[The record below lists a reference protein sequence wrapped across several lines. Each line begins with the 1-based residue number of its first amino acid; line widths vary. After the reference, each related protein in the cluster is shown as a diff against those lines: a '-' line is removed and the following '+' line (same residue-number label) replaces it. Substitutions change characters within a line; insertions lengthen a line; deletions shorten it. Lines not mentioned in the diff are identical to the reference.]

1 MAVAGGAETPAGGS
15 AVSCPP
21 GALAQLG
28 FLSAGGQSERSR
40 RYPQPQLIPGSSR
53 KPASSGERTSS
64 AEQSATEASR
74 EGYGA
79 QKGPGHLKKADLLW
93 AGWPAPQA
101 WWKDPAVPTP
111 PSPGSAGCPFCSS
124 RLRVMAPLWSPWEP
138 WRLYCSAT
146 CRAPGGDQGEVL
158 RSVLGSAELCSALEG
173 PPWGCVVPAAPTQTL
188 GSRCQLLPQLYLVW
202 LSSSPKRGVIAFHP
216 QEGAVGP
223 PDVCT
228 ERPERRRST
237 WLVVGGA

>member
-40 RYPQPQLIPGSSR
+40 ICPRPQLIPGSSR

-79 QKGPGHLKKADLLW
+79 QKGPGHLKKAALLW
-93 AGWPAPQA
+93 AGWPPPQA

-111 PSPGSAGCPFCSS
+111 SSPGSAGCPFCSS
-124 RLRVMAPLWSPWEP
+124 RLRVTAP
-138 WRLYCSAT
+138 AVVAVG
-146 CRAPGGDQGEVL
+146 APG
-158 RSVLGSAELCSALEG
+158 SVLLGHVQGPRRGPRSGPALSAGVSRAL
-173 PPWGCVVPAAPTQTL
+173 Q
-188 GSRCQLLPQLYLVW
+188 
-202 LSSSPKRGVIAFHP
+202 
-216 QEGAVGP
+216 
-223 PDVCT
+223 CT
-228 ERPERRRST
+228 
-237 WLVVGGA
+237 